1 MDLAE
6 FLEARYAE
14 REAAAKAAAVDP
26 VGAMEAHF
34 ETEALHH
41 EQDWRLYPER
51 ETDYDHGQADA
62 LHWASTRIRER
73 MLPLSLHDPASVLA
87 DIAAKR
93 AILDMWQD
101 PAAVR
106 DLSLHPG
113 ADPEHP
119 PQDGRD
125 PDEREVQVAAAE
137 AIDDVVRLLAAPF
150 AAHPDYQ
157 AGWAL

>member
-1 MDLAE
+1 MADMDIAD
-6 FLEARYAE
+6 FLEARWAE

-34 ETEALHH
+34 EAEALHH

-87 DIAAKR
+87 DIAANR
-93 AILDMWQD
+93 AILALFRLDFN
-101 PAAVR
+101 
-106 DLSLHPG
+106 
-113 ADPEHP
+113 ADGEPICL
-119 PQDGRD
+119 GGYG
-125 PDEREVQVAAAE
+125 E
-137 AIDDVVRLLAAPF
+137 AYWDVVRALAVPF
-150 AAHPDYQ
+150 ASHPDYQ
-157 AGWAL
+157 EGWKP